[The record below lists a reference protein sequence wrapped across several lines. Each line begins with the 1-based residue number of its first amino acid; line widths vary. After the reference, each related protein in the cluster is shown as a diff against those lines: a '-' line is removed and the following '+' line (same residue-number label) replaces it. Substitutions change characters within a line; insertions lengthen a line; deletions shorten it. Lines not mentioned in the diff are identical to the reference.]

1 MIENVYLILNQIE
14 HTVIVII
21 LLSVN
26 LGSRRFIWFGILN
39 IVGS

>member
-1 MIENVYLILNQIE
+1 MTENVYLILNQIE

-26 LGSRRFIWFGILN
+26 LGDRRLIWFSILN